1 MFSLLKCV
9 SYFII
14 GSIAGV
20 SMGTIGMGA
29 GSITVPLLLYTGL
42 TIPQSIAV
50 IMVMQLL
57 PQSLPGVYN
66 YRKHIIWEP
75 TILVIIGSLFGI
87 WFGSHMVAKE
97 YISEKM
103 QYRMMTVFLFI
114 SSIYFYIKHWN

>member
-42 TIPQSIAV
+42 TIPQTIAV

-66 YRKHIIWEP
+66 YRKHIMWEP

-87 WFGSHMVAKE
+87 WFGSHMVANK
-97 YISEKM
+97 YISDQM
-103 QYRMMTVFLFI
+103 QYKMITVFLFI